1 MDITIELKERENDLI
16 QACLNRERWAQKQ
29 LYESHYGKMMSICL
43 RYATNH
49 AEAQDVLHEGF
60 IKVFKNLHKYQT
72 GTSLNSWI
80 SRIMVNTSI
89 DHYRK
94 NVRRRTEDIET
105 AFSLSTSEADAISKL
120 AEKEILK
127 AVQKLSP
134 AYRLV
139 FNLYVIEGFSH
150 KEVAEKLGITSSTSR
165 SNLVK
170 ARGKLKAM
178 LKADELNYGE

>member
-1 MDITIELKERENDLI
+1 MDIAIELKEKENDLI

-29 LYESHYGKMMSICL
+29 LYETHYGKMMSICM
-43 RYATNH
+43 RYATNY
-49 AEAQDVLHEGF
+49 AEAQDIVHEGF
-60 IKVFKNLHKYQT
+60 IKVFKNLHKYQS

-94 NVRRRTEDIET
+94 NVRRRTEDVET
-105 AFSLSTSEADAISKL
+105 AFSLSTSEADAISKMT
-120 AEKEILK
+120 EQEILK
-127 AVQKLSP
+127 AVQQLSP

-139 FNLYVIEGFSH
+139 FNLYVIEGYSH
-150 KEVAEKLGITSSTSR
+150 NEIGEKLGITSSTSR

-170 ARGKLKAM
+170 ARGKLKAI
-178 LKADELNYGE
+178 LNSRELD